1 MSKIYQKKTSDGK
14 TRVKSLFGGFTLIE
28 LLVVVLIIG
37 ILAAVALPQYQKSV
51 RHAQMAQ
58 VFVYLDGLK
67 KAQEMYYMANG
78 RYAYRFDELDW
89 QFPCAHPV
97 HDDGSTEDYEVLSDK
112 CYFGS
117 YNGGPEIGVSGG
129 FSITPTHVNA
139 WIWWGDAHTNNILCY
154 RGLNAITTGSTYY
167 SQHPEELICTAR
179 QSNTKTQSIIK
190 SMGGQLVNTSAG
202 AVCGAGGTGN
212 CLEYRM

>member
-89 QFPCAHPV
+89 QFSCAHPV
-97 HDDGSTEDYEVLSDK
+97 HDDGSTEDYQALNDK
-112 CYFGS
+112 CRFGGS
-117 YNGGPEIGVSGG
+117 YGGTQIGTTGG
-129 FSITPTHVNA
+129 FRISRTYVNA
-139 WIWWGDAHTNNILCY
+139 WLSWSNDNIVHCY
-154 RGLNAITTGSTYY
+154 RGLEGAVSNTPYY
-167 SQHPEELICTAR
+167 RQHPSETICTAR
-179 QSNTKTQSIIK
+179 AGNKEIQNLIK
-190 SMGGQLVNTSAG
+190 SMGGQLVGTSD
-202 AVCGAGGTGN
+202 VSLCAGGTGN